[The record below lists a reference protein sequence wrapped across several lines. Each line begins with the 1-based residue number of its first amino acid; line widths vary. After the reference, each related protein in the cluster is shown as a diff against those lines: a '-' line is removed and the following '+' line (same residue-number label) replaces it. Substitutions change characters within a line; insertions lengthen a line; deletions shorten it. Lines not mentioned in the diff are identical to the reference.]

1 MVPTT
6 LVLCAIGW
14 YWMACLPP
22 QGQMLWQRWYLRRG
36 CVCPVG
42 RNLPFLVSETVF
54 VYMYTNT
61 LSCCISSFHFL
72 SSLPLHSFFA
82 SFPSLLSPLLFVLFL
97 SFPDSCK
104 LLVETSSIS
113 HLTPS
118 LISHCAL
125 VHCESSVMT
134 FDTIVDTW
142 LDKAPMQHNLSAMRS
157 VCLFSQTIYK
167 ESRLFPIFL
176 FHVALRLWPQ

>member
-1 MVPTT
+1 
-6 LVLCAIGW
+6 
-14 YWMACLPP
+14 
-22 QGQMLWQRWYLRRG
+22 MLWQHWYLRRG

-72 SSLPLHSFFA
+72 SSLPLHSFLA

-167 ESRLFPIFL
+167 ESRLFPILL

>member
-1 MVPTT
+1 MSAQWGETYPSWSVRQC
-6 LVLCAIGW
+6 LCACTKI
-14 YWMACLPP
+14 LK
-22 QGQMLWQRWYLRRG
+22 LL
-36 CVCPVG
+36 
-42 RNLPFLVSETVF
+42 
-54 VYMYTNT
+54 
-61 LSCCISSFHFL
+61 HFL
-72 SSLPLHSFFA
+72 FSFSFLPLHSFLA
-82 SFPSLLSPLLFVLFL
+82 SFPSLLSPLLLFVLFL

-134 FDTIVDTW
+134 FDVIVDTW

-167 ESRLFPIFL
+167 ESRLYSQFCSSM
-176 FHVALRLWPQ
+176 

>member
-1 MVPTT
+1 
-6 LVLCAIGW
+6 
-14 YWMACLPP
+14 
-22 QGQMLWQRWYLRRG
+22 MLWQRWYLRRE

-42 RNLPFLVSETVF
+42 RNLPFLVSETCSVCVHVQKYF
-54 VYMYTNT
+54 
-61 LSCCISSFHFL
+61 SCRIFSFHFL
-72 SSLPLHSFFA
+72 SSLPLHSFLA
-82 SFPSLLSPLLFVLFL
+82 SFPSLLSPLLLFVLFL

-167 ESRLFPIFL
+167 ESRLFPILL